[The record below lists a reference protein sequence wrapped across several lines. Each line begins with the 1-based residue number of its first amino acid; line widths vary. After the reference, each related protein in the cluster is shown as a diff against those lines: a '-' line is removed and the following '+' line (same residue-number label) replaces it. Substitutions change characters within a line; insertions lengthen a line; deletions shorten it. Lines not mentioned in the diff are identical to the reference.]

1 MRRLLRASS
10 RAAWAMVL
18 SYSATSTSSRSAG
31 EQVADA
37 LVGVARQVFEVL
49 TDVAAQA
56 GDFLRQ
62 DDAEL
67 RYQAA
72 QAVVDRGAF
81 FDKALPGAVQGED
94 DLLEFSFTGTKRMLG
109 RVTVS
114 QMAAA
119 SAASFCRACR
129 SCVVGVTNLGQ

>member
-1 MRRLLRASS
+1 M
-10 RAAWAMVL
+10 
-18 SYSATSTSSRSAG
+18 G

-62 DDAEL
+62 GRCRT

-72 QAVVDRGAF
+72 QAV
-81 FDKALPGAVQGED
+81 
-94 DLLEFSFTGTKRMLG
+94 
-109 RVTVS
+109 
-114 QMAAA
+114 
-119 SAASFCRACR
+119 
-129 SCVVGVTNLGQ
+129 